1 MVVGAGSLFPLGPL
15 LLPSFLLVF
24 VSSLLAAEEPP
35 SEEALSNVNQK
46 LLNLSLGGWR
56 SISPRDSWIAFS
68 EINLLSLLS
77 I

>member
-1 MVVGAGSLFPLGPL
+1 
-15 LLPSFLLVF
+15 
-24 VSSLLAAEEPP
+24 LLAAEEPP